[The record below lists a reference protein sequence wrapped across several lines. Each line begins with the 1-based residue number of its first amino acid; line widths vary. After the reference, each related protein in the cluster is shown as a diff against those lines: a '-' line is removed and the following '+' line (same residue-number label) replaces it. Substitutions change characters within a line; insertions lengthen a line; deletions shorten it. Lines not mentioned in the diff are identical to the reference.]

1 MTTTQSD
8 AAGHSVPQDQVKD
21 LEMTLLDTHG
31 NLVTPNPLYITLIH
45 DTDKVVISKIV
56 VRQLKPTPAPP
67 QTKATKAAKLNIW
80 VSHWKSQIG
89 SYMGT
94 GNKVAGWS
102 SNYSQLQNIP
112 HDTHDTTPED
122 NTQKEGRH
130 PHRHRPHKESEYRP
144 YRGDHAVRHL
154 LRPVLLPA
162 ILGILAGFVACI
174 VGFVMRRLA
183 VASYF
188 QARHIPVVR
197 DEEQEGEE
205 RIEMSKKELLERR
218 V

>member
-56 VRQLKPTPAPP
+56 VRQRKPTPAPP

-89 SYMGT
+89 SYIWARAIRWPDGHPIIL
-94 GNKVAGWS
+94 S
-102 SNYSQLQNIP
+102 SRISPMTL
-112 HDTHDTTPED
+112 TTP
-122 NTQKEGRH
+122 QIGRAH
-130 PHRHRPHKESEYRP
+130 
-144 YRGDHAVRHL
+144 V
-154 LRPVLLPA
+154 
-162 ILGILAGFVACI
+162 
-174 VGFVMRRLA
+174 
-183 VASYF
+183 
-188 QARHIPVVR
+188 
-197 DEEQEGEE
+197 
-205 RIEMSKKELLERR
+205 
-218 V
+218 